1 MTFGLYITHPQVR
14 IDPDIPVPRWGLS
27 DLGAARA
34 REAAKSDWARTLG
47 RIVSSDEVKA
57 IETAEILSLASGIS
71 IEIAEDTHEND
82 RSATGFLPPPQFEDA
97 ANWFF
102 AHPEESFKGW
112 ERAVDA
118 QRRIVSAVARIL
130 ADHDPQRADRLRRPW
145 RCWNA
150 VEMPPRRLADRPRP
164 GPAGGRRKSLLLH
177 PCGSDCLMRLDA
189 HRKMGRVSGMNARD
203 RLIVG
208 LDIPTIGDAEKM
220 VATLG
225 DTVSFYKIGYQLVF
239 AGGLELARDLAK
251 DGKKVFLDMKLL
263 DIDNTVAKGVENI
276 VKMGMTMLT
285 LHAYP
290 KAMRAAVEAARGS
303 DLCLLA
309 VTVLTSMD
317 ETDLVDAGYEYD
329 PHTLV
334 LRRSEQALAAGMGG
348 IVCSAE
354 ESAAVRKIVG
364 PDMAIVTPGIRPAGS
379 EAGDQKR
386 VMTPSDAL
394 RAGSSH
400 LVVARPIVKAADPK
414 AAAQAILAEMQGAL

>member
-1 MTFGLYITHPQVR
+1 
-14 IDPDIPVPRWGLS
+14 
-27 DLGAARA
+27 
-34 REAAKSDWARTLG
+34 
-47 RIVSSDEVKA
+47 
-57 IETAEILSLASGIS
+57 
-71 IEIAEDTHEND
+71 
-82 RSATGFLPPPQFEDA
+82 
-97 ANWFF
+97 
-102 AHPEESFKGW
+102 
-112 ERAVDA
+112 
-118 QRRIVSAVARIL
+118 
-130 ADHDPQRADRLRRPW
+130 
-145 RCWNA
+145 
-150 VEMPPRRLADRPRP
+150 
-164 GPAGGRRKSLLLH
+164 
-177 PCGSDCLMRLDA
+177 
-189 HRKMGRVSGMNARD
+189 MNARD

-208 LDIPTIGDAEKM
+208 LDIPTIGEAEKM
-220 VATLG
+220 ISALG

-239 AGGLELARDLAK
+239 AGGLELARDLTK

-354 ESAAVRKIVG
+354 ESGAVRKIVG

-400 LVVARPIVKAADPK
+400 LVVGRPIVKAPDPK
-414 AAAQAILAEMQGAL
+414 AAAQAILAEMQGEL